1 MEGLRFSLL
10 IDMLARAF
18 RGGPGDSSVS
28 QGNYTDIVWCL
39 RKYDEN
45 RAPVEDEH
53 KVLERQG
60 WPTSYHP
67 CDHMER
73 IRWGMTFGDVS
84 DEIIDERVKEF
95 AESYA
100 DGCAPP
106 RSTTLPTVIDVFRGR
121 HRHADEIIAAALR
134 AYRDGT

>member
-1 MEGLRFSLL
+1 MFFTCCK
-10 IDMLARAF
+10 D
-18 RGGPGDSSVS
+18 GDSQSRRLCS
-28 QGNYTDIVWCL
+28 SEL
-39 RKYDEN
+39 RSRD
-45 RAPVEDEH
+45 
-53 KVLERQG
+53 
-60 WPTSYHP
+60 
-67 CDHMER
+67 MER